1 MRIARWKFKQIMIK
15 DVIHFMLPEDT
26 VMQVADQVNK
36 NGQATTPLMTFTL
49 QLAIYDICFG
59 LSIDRFHLMSILL
72 NITIFIGF
80 S

>member
-1 MRIARWKFKQIMIK
+1 MIK

>member
-1 MRIARWKFKQIMIK
+1 
-15 DVIHFMLPEDT
+15 ML
-26 VMQVADQVNK
+26 VADQVNK

-49 QLAIYDICFG
+49 QLAIYDTCFG